1 MDLFAYSQI
10 DSLEKI
16 MKDNGIE
23 IPRLRGLRLMSEE
36 HTVSENEIAEAVKSN
51 EKSIH
56 ESAVTSI
63 PRFRPDSG
71 WHRYSPTTDLIK
83 KKYLIRKKITE
94 IEDGKEYSY
103 NEIIG
108 FRWDLIHGKN
118 RKELKFALK
127 KGRAAVI
134 KNLTTFNKYVGRKD
148 VLYVH
153 ARIGG
158 DNWSYYGGNQIEK
171 QPWFLEKVD
180 DYFDRTY
187 CDIYVKIKEN
197 NYESNTYQND

>member
-10 DSLEKI
+10 DLLEKI

-36 HTVSENEIAEAVKSN
+36 QAYSDNEITEAIKSN
-51 EKSIH
+51 EIWIY
-56 ESAVTSI
+56 ESATTSI

-71 WHRYSPTTDLIK
+71 WHTFSSTTDRIK
-83 KKYLIRKKITE
+83 KKYLIQKKITE

-103 NEIIG
+103 VETIG

-127 KGRAAVI
+127 KNRAAVI

-148 VLYVH
+148 VLYIH

-158 DNWSYYGGNQIEK
+158 NNWSYYGGNQIEK

-180 DYFDRTY
+180 DYFDNTY
-187 CDIYVKIKEN
+187 CDIYVKIKE
-197 NYESNTYQND
+197 

>member
-36 HTVSENEIAEAVKSN
+36 HQVSEDKIAEAIRSQ
-51 EKSIH
+51 EAWIY
-56 ESAVTSI
+56 ESAVTSC

-71 WHRYSPTTDLIK
+71 MHEYSTATDLLK
-83 KKYLIRKKITE
+83 KKYLIYKKTTE
-94 IEDGKEYSY
+94 IYEGKEYSY
-103 NEIIG
+103 DKVVG

-118 RKELKFALK
+118 RKELKFAIK
-127 KGRAAVI
+127 KARAAI
-134 KNLTTFNKYVGRKD
+134 LKNLTTFNKYAGRED
-148 VLYVH
+148 VLYIH

-158 DNWSYYGGNQIEK
+158 NNWSYYGGNQIEK
-171 QPWFLEKVD
+171 QPWFIEKVD
-180 DYFDRTY
+180 DYFDDTY
-187 CDIYVKIKEN
+187 CDIYVKIKE
-197 NYESNTYQND
+197 TTK